1 MWKYDPASF
10 WNQAPTPFTLHSKE
24 TQVFT
29 VKQWI
34 YNINSFKAGGGSIA
48 TIATIARSPV
58 HPVKS
63 IFWLAIR
70 QLWRLM
76 ISVEESFA
84 GLFLVWQQLSSLVP
98 FDWLQDLEIFGGN
111 RLIIHTVPQI
121 HGSLWEKFFLSIL
134 KLVTN
139 VFTVFCFRECSALG
153 GLFQQVVNDMKV
165 KQHLTFCVV
174 LARYLHNGNPCDKGR
189 KWIQYAVVRGG
200 GRKGETIGV
209 WQCKEAPGYLWW
221 RCEASEN

>member
-1 MWKYDPASF
+1 M
-10 WNQAPTPFTLHSKE
+10 PTPCPPYTTANRDLLLTALKLE
-24 TQVFT
+24 
-29 VKQWI
+29 
-34 YNINSFKAGGGSIA
+34 GRGSIA

-111 RLIIHTVPQI
+111 RLIIHTLPQI
-121 HGSLWEKFFLSIL
+121 HGTLWEIFFEYI
-134 KLVTN
+134 KTCDQ
-139 VFTVFCFRECSALG
+139 CFHCF
-153 GLFQQVVNDMKV
+153 LFQGV
-165 KQHLTFCVV
+165 FSS
-174 LARYLHNGNPCDKGR
+174 GR
-189 KWIQYAVVRGG
+189 TLPT
-200 GRKGETIGV
+200 GRQWHEGKTAFDIL
-209 WQCKEAPGYLWW
+209 C
-221 RCEASEN
+221 CSC